1 MTQYTT
7 WRYASIVLETRY
19 INPSIRDPLDFYPKF
34 ASMMLR
40 FEPRQFP
47 ETRLRD
53 CRQLGRSRV
62 VTVTGLLTLVA
73 GSIPER
79 LQQAA
84 RVVPRDP
91 LQRGE
96 LDVLDSFPRPAP
108 VGFFSLVEADDGFR
122 ERVVVRIPV
131 LPTRRR
137 ARGPRVPR
145 LMLTR
150 KCAVEGQYPGGVP
163 RSMRCVLRLIIIDL
177 NQESPGRTT
186 LRPARTAAPRRARFP
201 RPRTTRAKLR
211 FLHACFD
218 KLARCRRR
226 GRRHGAPGVR
236 PRAAALRRPRLARD
250 VLPEWF
256 RTLAHCGCGQRVGAE
271 SVGKRCSA
279 RHNDNDAS
287 PFREGVESEQ
297 RMTKL
302 LSDGPRDDPLDR
314 DPTDLL
320 RSRKREPR
328 RVSDPTLART
338 AR

>member
-108 VGFFSLVEADDGFR
+108 VGLFSLVEADDGFR
-122 ERVVVRIPV
+122 ERVVVRIAV

-186 LRPARTAAPRRARFP
+186 LRP
-201 RPRTTRAKLR
+201 
-211 FLHACFD
+211 
-218 KLARCRRR
+218 
-226 GRRHGAPGVR
+226 
-236 PRAAALRRPRLARD
+236 AALRRPRLARD

-314 DPTDLL
+314 GPTDLL

>member
-1 MTQYTT
+1 
-7 WRYASIVLETRY
+7 
-19 INPSIRDPLDFYPKF
+19 
-34 ASMMLR
+34 
-40 FEPRQFP
+40 
-47 ETRLRD
+47 
-53 CRQLGRSRV
+53 
-62 VTVTGLLTLVA
+62 
-73 GSIPER
+73 
-79 LQQAA
+79 
-84 RVVPRDP
+84 
-91 LQRGE
+91 
-96 LDVLDSFPRPAP
+96 
-108 VGFFSLVEADDGFR
+108 
-122 ERVVVRIPV
+122 V

-186 LRPARTAAPRRARFP
+186 LRP
-201 RPRTTRAKLR
+201 
-211 FLHACFD
+211 
-218 KLARCRRR
+218 
-226 GRRHGAPGVR
+226 
-236 PRAAALRRPRLARD
+236 AALRRPRLARD

-314 DPTDLL
+314 GPTDLL